1 MITLKVG
8 MRVKGDGVH
17 DGISV
22 SGNTGKIISIDGDPD
37 DEWTMYS
44 VRWDKENPNFHD
56 CGGRCDRGHGWNV
69 DRSHLTPIN
78 DEQFIVEWE
87 EVKK

>member
-1 MITLKVG
+1 MTQFKVG
-8 MRVKGDGVH
+8 MRVKGHGNH

-22 SGNTGKIISIDGDPD
+22 SGYTGRIVYINGNG
-37 DEWTMYS
+37 DEWTTYS

-56 CGGRCDRGHGWNV
+56 CGGRCERNHGWNV
-69 DRSHLTPIN
+69 DQEHLTIID
-78 DEQFIVEWE
+78 DEEFVIDWE